1 MLAPDESHPTHNE
14 CPSRPAEPLVPI
26 LRVEEGLADRTAL
39 ATWHEALSDALAADI
54 QHDLLGLWL
63 YPATGGPVLLGP
75 EALAQDG
82 LSIPQPTPQLRPY
95 QLATLERVIRDAGYR
110 SVSCLPI
117 RFGRRDV
124 GLMLV
129 ADLRVDRYGADAM
142 LTLGLVAQRLAPLLG
157 RLARQWPTESGERTP
172 QVERIA
178 GLLEAIAN
186 VNGST
191 VTPQRFLAALSP
203 ALEQLLPHDHLELLL
218 ADPSG
223 SRYYRLGEH
232 AGGALWLDS
241 SLIIG
246 REYLDMEDL
255 FGQREHLI
263 LADAWR
269 DSRWPRGYFTV
280 ADPAGVEPRAIVGAC
295 LHGPKGQTAYLLA
308 ASIGADLY
316 GEDDAVLLSR
326 IAALIAPRVALLVA
340 SATPIERPTR
350 EPMPTGDVM
359 ARAAMLLATCADTRD
374 ATSRLRDLA
383 ATVLPFDEMRYAL
396 RLREG
401 GRVVLVEPGERR
413 ALPDLPLVPVAGTA
427 LGQVLAGE
435 LPSSYSVADG
445 EAQLMVPLRVAGRL
459 HGALVLSAREPALL
473 REAHLQVAQ
482 QLADVVAPHLEL
494 LRRAA
499 LLPPPYMPGWKRTH
513 ERTERTER

>member
-14 CPSRPAEPLVPI
+14 HPSRPAEPLVPI
-26 LRVEEGLADRTAL
+26 LRVDEGLADRTAL
-39 ATWHEALSDALAADI
+39 ATWHEALSDALAVDV

-75 EALAQDG
+75 EALAQDS
-82 LSIPQPTPQLRPY
+82 LTVPLPSPQVQPY
-95 QLATLERVIRDAGYR
+95 QLAALEQVIRNAGYR
-110 SVSCLPI
+110 SVLCLPV

-129 ADLRVDRYGADAM
+129 ADLRPDRYGDNEM
-142 LTLGLVAQRLAPLLG
+142 LVLRLVAQRLASLLG
-157 RLARQWPTESGERTP
+157 RLARQWPSDSGEPAP

-178 GLLEAIAN
+178 ALLEAIAN
-186 VNGST
+186 VNGSV

-232 AGGALWLDS
+232 AGGALWLDP

-246 REYLDMEDL
+246 REYLDIEAI
-255 FGQREHLI
+255 FGQCDHLI

-280 ADPAGVEPRAIVGAC
+280 ADPAGVEPRAIVGAR

-308 ASIGADLY
+308 ASVGADLY

-340 SATPIERPTR
+340 SAGPKERTLR
-350 EPMPTGDVM
+350 GSTQNGDMM
-359 ARAAMLLATCADTRD
+359 ASAAMLLATCTEAGE
-374 ATSRLRDLA
+374 ATSRIRDLA
-383 ATVLPFDEMRYAL
+383 AMVLPFDEMRYAL

-401 GRVVLVEPGERR
+401 DRVVLIEPGERR

-427 LGQVLAGE
+427 LGHVLAGE
-435 LPSSYSVADG
+435 SPNSFSVADG
-445 EAQLMVPLRVAGRL
+445 EARLVVPLRVAGRL
-459 HGALVLSAREPALL
+459 HGALVLSARQPAML
-473 REAHLQVAQ
+473 RETHLAVAQ

-499 LLPPPYMPGWKRTH
+499 LLPPPYLPGWKRTQ
-513 ERTERTER
+513 RN